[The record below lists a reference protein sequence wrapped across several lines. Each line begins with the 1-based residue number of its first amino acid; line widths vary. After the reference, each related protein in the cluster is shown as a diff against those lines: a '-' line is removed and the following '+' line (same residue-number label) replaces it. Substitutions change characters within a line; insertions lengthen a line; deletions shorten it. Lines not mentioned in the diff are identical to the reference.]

1 MTKSE
6 YINGLQTGLQG
17 EVSQQV
23 VRESVDYYSRYID
36 DEIAGGKSEQQVLE
50 ELGSV
55 QLIIKTIVEANKGT
69 GDEETQRTRTQGQS
83 SQTTRQMRD
92 ENRKSGFT
100 LNSWYGKLIL
110 VLIALLIIAL
120 LIGIVVIIVMAAWY
134 LLPVVAVIALIVVLL
149 RIFIGRK
156 R

>member
-6 YINGLQTGLQG
+6 YINGLQSGLQG
-17 EVSQQV
+17 EVTQQV
-23 VRESVDYYSRYID
+23 LRESVDYYSRYID

-55 QLIIKTIVEANKGT
+55 QLIVKTIIEANKGT
-69 GDEETQRTRTQGQS
+69 GEEETQSAQEQRNQS
-83 SQTTRQMRD
+83 TRQSQNQSRS
-92 ENRKSGFT
+92 SGFT

-110 VLIALLIIAL
+110 ILIALLILAL
-120 LIGIVVIIVMAAWY
+120 IIGVVVIIVMAAWY
-134 LLPVVAVIALIVVLL
+134 LLPVVAVIALIVILL
-149 RIFIGRK
+149 RVFIGRK